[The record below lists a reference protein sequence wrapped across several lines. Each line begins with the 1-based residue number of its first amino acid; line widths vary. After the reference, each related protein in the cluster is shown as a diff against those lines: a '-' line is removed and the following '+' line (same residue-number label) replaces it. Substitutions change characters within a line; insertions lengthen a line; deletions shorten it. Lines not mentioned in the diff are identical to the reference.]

1 MWVQVQ
7 IHIQVQVQVQVQAGA
22 CEHFVQLKVHLT
34 SEAAGGQGR
43 GLEERERCRSLGRE
57 QRTGGREERRL
68 LSSNTT

>member
-1 MWVQVQ
+1 M
-7 IHIQVQVQVQVQAGA
+7 
-22 CEHFVQLKVHLT
+22 QLPVHLT

-43 GLEERERCRSLGRE
+43 GLEERERCLSLGRE